1 MPSARLSRPG
11 LPFAPG
17 LGHKPRMGEPLPSG
31 ASDQPRGPQ
40 TRCATLPKSVARV
53 VLALFIVALFLGLPG
68 SVGPGPQ
75 TASWPGDTALYRA
88 VIVRLRKG
96 ESYEPAAVAEMRARH
111 FQMRPFLVVRP
122 PALEVMLSWAPN
134 DRAPA
139 IAQALLALCVL
150 VAWMFRLRDAL
161 PGPWGLAWT
170 GLAVSTGVIAG
181 MIGGEAPLFHEEW
194 AGLLIAL
201 SLALRTDRRFA
212 VAVGLGL
219 LAALIRELA
228 IPYLLVMA
236 AFAGMEKRW
245 RESAAF
251 GAALAVSILALAVHA
266 GAVNS
271 LLTSQDQ
278 ASRHWMG
285 FAGWPL
291 ITAANSWNL
300 IAVLFGPWLRAFIFP
315 LALIGALGW
324 KDRRLIVLL
333 AGFAAGFMVIG
344 RLENYYWGLIIT
356 PLVGVGLALTP
367 PALRDLWR
375 AARPPALST
384 PATRA
389 HM

>member
-1 MPSARLSRPG
+1 M
-11 LPFAPG
+11 
-17 LGHKPRMGEPLPSG
+17 
-31 ASDQPRGPQ
+31 
-40 TRCATLPKSVARV
+40 ARV
-53 VLALFIVALFLGLPG
+53 VLTLFVVTLVLGFPA

-75 TASWPGDTALYRA
+75 SASWPGDTALYRA
-88 VIVRLRKG
+88 VILRLKSG

-111 FQMRPFLVVRP
+111 FKMRPFLVVRP

-134 DRAPA
+134 DLIPA
-139 IAQALLALCVL
+139 IVQALLALCVL
-150 VAWMFRLRDAL
+150 GAWMFRLRDAL

-170 GLAVSTGVIAG
+170 GLAIMTGIVAG

-201 SLALRTDRRFA
+201 SLALRTEQRF
-212 VAVGLGL
+212 VASVGLGL
-219 LAALIRELA
+219 AAALIRELA

-236 AFAGMEKRW
+236 AFAAMERRW
-245 RESAAF
+245 REPIAF
-251 GAALAVSILALAVHA
+251 GAALVGSILALAVHA
-266 GAVNS
+266 ETVNA

-291 ITAANSWNL
+291 IAAASSWNL
-300 IAVLFGPWLRAFIFP
+300 IAVLFGPWFRALVFP
-315 LALIGALGW
+315 LGLIGALGW
-324 KDRRLIVLL
+324 KDRRLIVVL

-356 PLVGVGLALTP
+356 PLVGVGLALAP

-375 AARPPALST
+375 GARPADIS
-384 PATRA
+384 RR
-389 HM
+389 